1 MPDPSLKLGD
11 YILIEKLAQG
21 GMAEVFKAKTADP
34 QGIERLVVIKRI
46 LPHISSNPDYVEM
59 LIDEAR
65 IAVHFTHGNM
75 AQIYD
80 LGRVGDDYFIV
91 MEYVDG
97 KTLGQILR
105 ELKERGETIPIEIVI
120 YAMAEVCRGLDYIH
134 HKAGP
139 DGRQLGV
146 IHRDISPQN
155 IIISRSGTVKI
166 IDFGVAK
173 AFEKESHTESG
184 VLKGKFAYMSPEQAD
199 GHLLDQ
205 RSDIFSAGIL
215 LWELLT
221 MERLFKRKGNQE
233 TLKAV
238 RKAKVASP
246 SARRREIP
254 RDIDRIVLKALKKKP
269 SGRYERASEMAEDL
283 NRVLVQS
290 FSSFRP
296 VQLAEFL
303 YRYFGP
309 EADEEALP
317 PELPD
322 VAFKPPPK
330 STTRFPE
337 DEETTVRDQ
346 AAKSSTSRRS
356 FPRWVAVTI
365 GSLVVL
371 LFLGAGGYFTLHLTR
386 GRLLLTVTPTSAQ
399 VSLNGEKIQPK
410 EGVFEIADWVG
421 SPLKLRIEKKGF
433 VPQETTVQ
441 LKGGSSETL
450 RIELAQEIPPFADL
464 MIVTEPTGATIFLD
478 DREWGA
484 KSPAKIPHL
493 TSEKKYK
500 VGAFLEGY
508 EFAEQEVNLVKGKT
522 ADVSVSLKLKGGLLT
537 ILSSP
542 EGADVIIDDQTIGKT
557 PYTYR
562 TLLPEEEVSLRIA
575 LEGYEPHSEAVLLK
589 SGEKKELNLT
599 LKKLATAP
607 APPPPTQ

>member
-1 MPDPSLKLGD
+1 MPESPLKLGD

-46 LPHISSNPDYVEM
+46 LPHISSNPEYVEM

-65 IAVHFTHGNM
+65 IAVHFTHGNI

-105 ELKERGETIPIEIVI
+105 ELKERGEPIPLEII
-120 YAMAEVCRGLDYIH
+120 LYAMAEVCRGLDYIH
-134 HKAGP
+134 HKTAP
-139 DGRQLGV
+139 DGKALGV

-155 IIISRSGTVKI
+155 IIITRSGTVKI

-173 AFEKESHTESG
+173 ALEKESQTESG

-199 GHLLDQ
+199 GELLDS
-205 RSDIFSAGIL
+205 RSDIFSAGTL

-238 RKAKVASP
+238 RKAKVAAP
-246 SARRREIP
+246 SDKRREIP
-254 RDIDRIVLKALKKKP
+254 RGVDQIVLKALKKKRTA
-269 SGRYERASEMAEDL
+269 RYERASEMAEDL

-290 FSSFRP
+290 YPAFRP

-309 EADEEALP
+309 EADETNLP
-317 PELPD
+317 PELPQL
-322 VAFKPPPK
+322 AYNPPAGK
-330 STTRFPE
+330 GGVRFPE
-337 DEETTVRDQ
+337 DEETTVRDT
-346 AAKSSTSRRS
+346 AAKFSRAL
-356 FPRWVAVTI
+356 FPKWLVTLL
-365 GSLVVL
+365 GTVFVF
-371 LFLGAGGYFTLHLTR
+371 LFLGAAAALTLHLTR
-386 GRLLLTVTPTSAQ
+386 GTLQLTVAPTAAD
-399 VSLNGEKIQPK
+399 VKLNGKKIRPQHGIFK
-410 EGVFEIADWVG
+410 ISDWIRR
-421 SPLKLRIEKKGF
+421 PLKLRIEKKGF

-441 LKGGSSETL
+441 LKGGTTETL
-450 RIELAQEIPPFADL
+450 RIELAAEIPPFADL
-464 MIVTEPTGATIFLD
+464 MVLTEPSGAALFLD
-478 DREWGA
+478 DREWAA

-493 TSEKKYK
+493 SSEKRYK

-508 EFAEQEVNLVKGKT
+508 EFAEQEVALEKGKT
-522 ADVSVSLKLKGGLLT
+522 AEVSFSLKLKGGLLT
-537 ILSSP
+537 IRSSP
-542 EGADVIIDDQTIGKT
+542 EGGDVIIDDQTMGKT

-562 TLLPEEEVSLRIA
+562 TLLPEEEVVIRVT
-575 LEGYEPHSEAVLLK
+575 LEGYEPHAESVLLK
-589 SGEKKELNLT
+589 SGEKKELDLT
-599 LKKLATAP
+599 LKKKESTLSIP
-607 APPPPTQ
+607 